1 MEEQEETNA
10 EAAAGVGP
18 KLQRYWFA
26 RENWLVAHMERT
38 ARLASRIGER
48 LGFTDTAGLEL
59 GGWLHDLGKLLL
71 PRPLLDKRDALTP
84 AELRKVRAHPE
95 IGYRMAKRIPGV
107 GTTALMVVRY
117 HHERLDGSGYPFGL
131 KGRAIPW
138 AARIFAVA
146 DVWDALVS
154 PRPYKPAWSLED
166 ARLEMLDYAG
176 RILDGDAVEVLL
188 FELDQATVLASIEQ
202 SSNL

>member
-1 MEEQEETNA
+1 
-10 EAAAGVGP
+10 
-18 KLQRYWFA
+18 
-26 RENWLVAHMERT
+26 
-38 ARLASRIGER
+38 
-48 LGFTDTAGLEL
+48 
-59 GGWLHDLGKLLL
+59 
-71 PRPLLDKRDALTP
+71 
-84 AELRKVRAHPE
+84 
-95 IGYRMAKRIPGV
+95 
-107 GTTALMVVRY
+107 MVVRY

-188 FELDQATVLASIEQ
+188 FELDQATALASIEQ

>member
-1 MEEQEETNA
+1 MEEKEETNA
-10 EAAAGVGP
+10 EAPAGVG
-18 KLQRYWFA
+18 LQPPRYWFA
-26 RENWLVAHMERT
+26 RENWLVTHMERT
-38 ARLASRIGER
+38 ARLASRIGGR

-59 GGWLHDLGKLLL
+59 GGWLHDLGKLML
-71 PRPLLDKRDALTP
+71 PRPLLDKRDTLTP

-95 IGYRMAKRIPGV
+95 IGYQMAKRIPGV
-107 GTTALMVVRY
+107 GTTALMVIRY

-154 PRPYKPAWSLED
+154 PRPYKPAWDPED
-166 ARLEMLDYAG
+166 ARVEMLNYAG

-188 FELDQATVLASIEQ
+188 FELNEASVVAPLEQ
-202 SSNL
+202 PPNL